1 MSHSPRFRMGGPLV
15 ALLVAAA
22 PLGAQSSG
30 LNSSD
35 LIINLLNAAKGAT
48 LELVHEGTGAARR
61 LSPDGRGEARF
72 RLLAAGNYRLRV
84 EAPGFRTLSRKE
96 VHLQVGTTQRLD
108 LRLEP
113 EAQATVAVE
122 GRLDTPDNLR
132 TQVSAQ
138 VDRQALAQL
147 PIDRRSFASL
157 SLATGLALVSRGPV
171 DAGAPDSGLS
181 LAGASPRQ
189 NSFLVDGLDN
199 NDLGNGAQRVGFS
212 QEAIQEFQVIA
223 GMSGVESGRA
233 LGGTLNAVTRSGG
246 NQASGSAFLTH
257 RPGSLDARN
266 PAGGDGSEY
275 RLTQMGASFGGPL
288 VKDKVFGF
296 IAVERLRRQD
306 QGVVSIDPFVVS
318 AIQGAGFHV
327 ERGGLPAEEQS
338 QSVFGRLDWVLNGS
352 NRLSFTAVQSD
363 EHLDDQIPWG
373 GLVARSSGARRDTRN
388 LALTLSHQWLP
399 TDWLAQDLRVLYTTR
414 DNRLSS
420 LDPDRSVQVELQGSA
435 IFGSQRFTP
444 QETHTSYLQIVDVLT
459 ASLGTHTLKG
469 GFDLLSTLNRGVV
482 QQNFSGYYLFT
493 AIPQAGIPTSV
504 AAFLAPNPFGGQGL
518 PAAFLQ
524 AFGNAGTRFRTT
536 NLALFLQDEWQPS
549 PTLWLRAGL
558 RWDRVQVPEFD
569 ATPDYQALG
578 NPPSSVDPIL
588 GPTRLPDG
596 PYPYT
601 QLFRIQRDWSHQ
613 LLAPRASFNW
623 QPDGQWRV
631 YGGVGTSLGALNL
644 APVFG
649 NRLINGQNIVGVFR
663 TLLDSPFQGP
673 WISWANGDGLA
684 QNHRY
689 SAPPAGNRVLAI
701 PGENAGARQH
711 QQNLGAEWT
720 PAPAW
725 RVALDLTW
733 SQGRHLMNLRDVNP
747 FLPLSPTLLRRP
759 DLRYGP
765 IYRTDDSGESRYQG
779 QTLSVD
785 WKANAR
791 FTLRS
796 AYTHSKAEDNLTD
809 WGATLGAQ
817 SPWDPMSEW
826 GPSYQDQRNRVV
838 LSGIWQSPA
847 QHWTASFLFRAGS
860 GRPYTKLLGY
870 DANYDGDPGPDRPAG
885 LGRNSETGPW
895 TRQVDVRLARNFSLG
910 STRLELMVDLF
921 NLFNTVNVTEVQN
934 SLASVQPPYGSPI
947 RFGPARQL
955 QVGARLSF

>member
-1 MSHSPRFRMGGPLV
+1 MSQFPRFQRVGSLV
-15 ALLVAAA
+15 ALLVAG

-30 LNSSD
+30 LNASD
-35 LIINLLNAAKGAT
+35 LSITLVHAPKGA
-48 LELVHEGTGAARR
+48 LAELVQESTGATRR
-61 LSPDGRGEARF
+61 LNPDAQGELRF
-72 RLLAAGNYRLRV
+72 RLLTPGSYRLRV
-84 EAPGFRTLSRKE
+84 EAPGFRTLTRKAL
-96 VHLQVGTTQRLD
+96 HLQVGTTQRLE

-122 GRLDTPDNLR
+122 ARMDAPDSLR
-132 TQVSAQ
+132 TQSSAQ
-138 VDRQALAQL
+138 VDRQALSQL
-147 PIDRRSFASL
+147 PIDRRNFSSL
-157 SLATGLALVSRGPV
+157 SLATGLALGSRGPV

-181 LAGASPRQ
+181 IGGASPRQ

-223 GMSGVESGRA
+223 GLAGVENGRA

-246 NQASGSAFLTH
+246 NQSSGSAFLTH

-266 PAGGDGSEY
+266 PAGGDASEY
-275 RLTQMGASFGGPL
+275 RLTQMGASFGGAL
-288 VKDKVFGF
+288 VKDRLFGF
-296 IAVERLRRQD
+296 VAVERLRRQD
-306 QGVVSIDPFVVS
+306 QGVVTIDPFVVQ

-338 QSVFGRLDWVLNGS
+338 QSVFGRLDWILNGS
-352 NRLSFTAVQSD
+352 NRLTFTAVQSD
-363 EHLDDQIPWG
+363 EHVDDQIPWG
-373 GLVARSSGARRDTRN
+373 GLVARSSGGRRDTRN

-399 TDWLAQDLRVLYTTR
+399 TTWLAQDLRVLYTTR
-414 DNRLSS
+414 DNRLGS

-444 QETHTSYLQIVDVLT
+444 QETHTSYLQVVDVLT

-469 GFDLLSTLNRGVV
+469 GFDVLSTLNRGVV

-493 AIPQAGIPTSV
+493 AIPQLGIPTSV

-524 AFGNAGTRFRTT
+524 AYGNAGTRFRTT
-536 NLALFLQDEWQPS
+536 SLALFLQDEWQVTPS
-549 PTLWLRAGL
+549 LWVRAGL

-569 ATPDYQALG
+569 ATPDYQALA
-578 NPPSSVDPIL
+578 NPPSTVDPIL
-588 GPTRLPDG
+588 GPARLPDG
-596 PYPYT
+596 PYPHS
-601 QLFRIQRDWSHQ
+601 QLFQIQRDWSHQ
-613 LLAPRASFNW
+613 LLAPRAAFSW
-623 QPDGQWRV
+623 QPEARWRV
-631 YGGVGTSLGALNL
+631 YGGAGTSLGTLNL

-649 NRLINGQNIVGVFR
+649 NRLINGQNVVGILR

-689 SAPPAGNRVLAI
+689 SAAPAGNRVLAI
-701 PGENAGARQH
+701 PGDNPGARLQ

-720 PAPAW
+720 PTPAW
-725 RVALDLTW
+725 RLSLDLSW
-733 SQGRHLMNLRDVNP
+733 SQGRNLMNLRDVNP
-747 FLPLSPTLLRRP
+747 FLPLSATVLRRP
-759 DLRYGP
+759 DLRFGP
-765 IYRTDDSGESRYQG
+765 IYRTDGSGESRYQG
-779 QTLSVD
+779 QTLTVD
-785 WKANAR
+785 WKPNPR
-791 FTLRS
+791 FTLGS
-796 AYTHSKAEDNLTD
+796 AYTHSRAEDNLTD
-809 WGATLGAQ
+809 WGASLGAQ

-826 GPSYQDQRNRVV
+826 GPSYQDQRHRIVV
-838 LSGIWQSPA
+838 TGIWQSPS
-847 QHWTASFLFRAGS
+847 QRWTASLLFRAGS
-860 GRPYTKLLGY
+860 GRPYSKLLGY
-870 DANYDGDPGPDRPAG
+870 DGNYDGDPGPDRPAG

-895 TRQVDVRLARNFSLG
+895 TRQLDVRLARNFSLG

-921 NLFNTVNVTEVQN
+921 NLLNTVNVTEVQN

-947 RFGPARQL
+947 RFGPARQV